1 MNLKNRVQQ
10 STSDLVRKIHE
21 NAGNGAIKSRISD
34 CSKEILDKSMKMK
47 KARHSGYTH
56 QWCLFLR

>member
-47 KARHSGYTH
+47 KKESKT
-56 QWCLFLR
+56 